1 MHGAW
6 LNYRSMTADPSLKEQ
21 KLKPGTVKR
30 IFSFAKP
37 YQVSIYV
44 YLATVVVDAA
54 LIVATPL
61 LLKKLIDDGVMPKDS
76 SVVTQLAFFVAL
88 IAVADAAFNMLGRY
102 FSSRIGEGLIYDLR
116 SLVFAHVQKQ
126 SIAFFTRTQTGALI
140 SRINSDVIGAQQAF
154 TSTLSGLVSNVVSLL
169 LVGITMLILSWQIT
183 IFSLLM
189 LPLFL
194 IPTKWVGR
202 RLQSLTRESFT
213 LNSEMSSTMT
223 ERFNVSGAMLVSL
236 YGQPLR
242 EEAGFRVRARRVADI
257 GIKTAM
263 LNRLFFIALTS
274 VAAIATAIAYGIGG
288 HLAINGGLTVGT
300 LLAITALL
308 ARLYG
313 PLTALSNV
321 RIDVM
326 TSLVSFERVFEVLDL
341 EPMVKDRSGAIAL
354 KSSKGKIEFKNV
366 DFSYPNAQEIS
377 LASLE
382 SVAKAETVTSGI
394 VLKGLTFTVEP
405 GTTTAL
411 VGPSGAGKTT
421 ISALIPRLYDV
432 TGGSIKID
440 GNDIRDV
447 TLESLRNSIGV
458 VMQDAHL
465 FHETI
470 VENLRY
476 AKQDATQDQ
485 MQSAC
490 EAAQIWD
497 LIKSLPNGFETM
509 VGERGHRLSGGE
521 KQRLAIARLLL
532 KSPSIVILDEA
543 TAHLDSE
550 NEQLVHA
557 ALSHALKGRTSIVI
571 AHRLSTVREADQILV
586 LDKGVIVEQGKHDE
600 LIARGGLYSELKF
613 CHKRSIHQRIA
624 TAARRPYEDH
634 RLTQVIAQGQQEL
647 IAGGIHLLSR
657 CNIFQFLVEIGHLIY

>member
-1 MHGAW
+1 MSMHGAW

-37 YQVSIYV
+37 YQISIYI

-61 LLKKLIDDGVMPKDS
+61 LLKKLIDDGVIPKDS

-88 IAVADAAFNMLGRY
+88 IAIADAAFNMLGRY

-154 TSTLSGLVSNVVSLL
+154 TATLSGLVSNVVSLL

-183 IFSLLM
+183 VFSLLM

-236 YGQPLR
+236 YGQPMR
-242 EEAGFRVRARRVADI
+242 EEAGFRLRARRVADI

-341 EPMVKDRSGAIAL
+341 EPMVKDRNGAITL
-354 KSSKGKIEFKNV
+354 NTSRGKIEFKNV
-366 DFSYPNAQEIS
+366 GFSYPNADEIS

-382 SVAKAETVTSGI
+382 SVAKAETVSSGN
-394 VLKGLTFTVEP
+394 VLKGLSFIVEP

-432 TGGSIKID
+432 TDGAITID
-440 GNDIRDV
+440 GNDIRDL

-465 FHETI
+465 FHESI
-470 VENLRY
+470 AENLRY

-497 LIKSLPNGFETM
+497 LVKSLPNGFETM
-509 VGERGHRLSGGE
+509 VGERGHRFSGGE

-557 ALSHALKGRTSIVI
+557 ALSNALKGRTSIVI

-600 LIARGGLYSELKF
+600 LIARGGLYSELYN
-613 CHKRSIHQRIA
+613 RQDLTGA
-624 TAARRPYEDH
+624 T
-634 RLTQVIAQGQQEL
+634 
-647 IAGGIHLLSR
+647 
-657 CNIFQFLVEIGHLIY
+657 N